1 MKKKILAVL
10 VCAAVM
16 LTTACGKSE
25 VNSNPTG
32 GSSNESSSKL
42 PDSSTASSDDGSSS
56 DSSSSSES
64 EVSSPAPESST
75 PEADS
80 KFAHGKQDG
89 NTYTSKFL
97 GIKAEFADGWTL
109 MTEDVLAQYNG
120 IDDMSD
126 ENVNKV
132 LDTNAMSYELMA
144 AKDTVTNVNIVIEN
158 LNLTNGGK
166 SISAED
172 YIDAVLPN
180 LEAQFKA
187 AAENVEVKKSTAS
200 FLGSEVACINTKL
213 TVEGV
218 DKAQCVIPIS
228 KGAYIANITFTG
240 VSEAE
245 VTSVMN
251 RFKSM

>member
-1 MKKKILAVL
+1 MKKKILAIM
-10 VCAAVM
+10 VCAAAM
-16 LTTACGKSE
+16 LTTACGKNEATSK
-25 VNSNPTG
+25 PTQS
-32 GSSNESSSKL
+32 SSNESSSKL
-42 PDSSTASSDDGSSS
+42 PESSTASSDDGSSS

-64 EVSSPAPESST
+64 EISSSTPESST
-75 PEADS
+75 PETNG
-80 KFAHGKQDG
+80 KFAHGKMDG
-89 NTYTSKFL
+89 NVYTSEFL
-97 GIKAEFADGWTL
+97 GFKAEFADGWML

-132 LDTNAMSYELMA
+132 LDTNAMSYEMMA
-144 AKDTVTNVNIVIEN
+144 AKDEVTNVNIVIEN
-158 LNLTNGGK
+158 LNLTNGGNL
-166 SISAED
+166 ISAED

-218 DKAQCVIPIS
+218 DKAQCIIPMS